1 MIGRALGRLVRTVKM
16 KRDPVAYARS
26 LGVTVGDG
34 VRIIGMD
41 DRTFGSEPFLV
52 SIGDH
57 VTVTG
62 QVQFITHDGG
72 VWVFRNSEPDIQCFR
87 PICVGSNVFI
97 GLRSLILPGVTIG
110 DNVVIGA
117 GSIVNRDVPSNSV
130 AAGVPARVVGTVEA
144 YREKVDPYLVPKTWS
159 SYDQMRALLER
170 KYPRR

>member
-110 DNVVIGA
+110 D
-117 GSIVNRDVPSNSV
+117 VPSNSV